1 MNISELRV
9 EMARQ
14 NISIPQLAKKMGVSK
29 KLIYSRFKGKTP
41 FTQPEIYSI
50 SQILKLDNNAIMN
63 IFFAA

>member
-1 MNISELRV
+1 MNISELKG

-14 NISIPQLAKKMGVSK
+14 NISIPQLAKEMGVSK
-29 KLIYSRFKGKTP
+29 KLIYSRFNGKTP

-50 SQILKLDNNAIMN
+50 SQILKLDNNAIMS